1 MLNSKEFVRELQ
13 LRHES
18 AWMNPNVG
26 SAETALAALP
36 LTRTDVDDAE
46 ARLERFAPFIKK
58 VFPETAADRGL
69 IESPLTEIEHMR
81 AWLNENEG
89 AQLAGKLF
97 LKRDSDL
104 PVAGSVKARGGCYA
118 VLKHT
123 EDLALANRLVE
134 MRDDYSVFATRAFR
148 DFFSQYELHVGSTG
162 NLGLSI
168 GIMGAALGYR
178 VTVHMSADARQWKK
192 DLLRA
197 KGVTVLEYGAD
208 YSCAV
213 QKGRERAAEDP
224 RSYFIDD
231 ENSVDLF
238 LGYAVAARR
247 LKAQLAEQNI
257 AVDEEHPLLV
267 YIPCGVGGAPGGIC
281 FGLKQEFGDAAHVYF
296 A

>member
-26 SAETALAALP
+26 SADAALAALP

-104 PVAGSVKARGGCYA
+104 PVAGSVKAR
-118 VLKHT
+118 KS
-123 EDLALANRLVE
+123 DKRLRTGWSRCA
-134 MRDDYSVFATRAFR
+134 MITACLPRARSATFSRSMNCTSVRRAIW
-148 DFFSQYELHVGSTG
+148 G
-162 NLGLSI
+162 
-168 GIMGAALGYR
+168 
-178 VTVHMSADARQWKK
+178 
-192 DLLRA
+192 
-197 KGVTVLEYGAD
+197 
-208 YSCAV
+208 
-213 QKGRERAAEDP
+213 
-224 RSYFIDD
+224 
-231 ENSVDLF
+231 
-238 LGYAVAARR
+238 
-247 LKAQLAEQNI
+247 
-257 AVDEEHPLLV
+257 
-267 YIPCGVGGAPGGIC
+267 
-281 FGLKQEFGDAAHVYF
+281 
-296 A
+296 

>member
-69 IESPLTEIEHMR
+69 IESPLTEIENMR

-89 AQLAGKLF
+89 AQLAGKLV

-148 DFFSQYELHVGSTG
+148 SFFSQYELHVGSTG

-208 YSCAV
+208 YSYAV
-213 QKGRERAAEDP
+213 QKGRERAADQSSE
-224 RSYFIDD
+224 
-231 ENSVDLF
+231 
-238 LGYAVAARR
+238 
-247 LKAQLAEQNI
+247 
-257 AVDEEHPLLV
+257 
-267 YIPCGVGGAPGGIC
+267 
-281 FGLKQEFGDAAHVYF
+281 
-296 A
+296 

>member
-69 IESPLTEIEHMR
+69 IESPLTEIENMR

-104 PVAGSVKARGGCYA
+104 PVAGSVKAR
-118 VLKHT
+118 
-123 EDLALANRLVE
+123 RLL
-134 MRDDYSVFATRAFR
+134 RGAQA
-148 DFFSQYELHVGSTG
+148 HG
-162 NLGLSI
+162 GLS
-168 GIMGAALGYR
+168 ACEPA
-178 VTVHMSADARQWKK
+178 
-192 DLLRA
+192 
-197 KGVTVLEYGAD
+197 
-208 YSCAV
+208 
-213 QKGRERAAEDP
+213 GR
-224 RSYFIDD
+224 
-231 ENSVDLF
+231 N
-238 LGYAVAARR
+238 ARR
-247 LKAQLAEQNI
+247 LQRVCHARVPRLFLA
-257 AVDEEHPLLV
+257 V
-267 YIPCGVGGAPGGIC
+267 
-281 FGLKQEFGDAAHVYF
+281 
-296 A
+296 

>member
-178 VTVHMSADARQWKK
+178 VTVHMSADARQWKAVSLRGK
-192 DLLRA
+192 GGKVVHKVFVLLKVQQVACLDLM
-197 KGVTVLEYGAD
+197 
-208 YSCAV
+208 
-213 QKGRERAAEDP
+213 ERGDF
-224 RSYFIDD
+224 S
-231 ENSVDLF
+231 
-238 LGYAVAARR
+238 
-247 LKAQLAEQNI
+247 
-257 AVDEEHPLLV
+257 
-267 YIPCGVGGAPGGIC
+267 GGIHPHKIIVH
-281 FGLKQEFGDAAHVYF
+281 GF
-296 A
+296 ASSSGSFPPLCHQG

>member
-26 SAETALAALP
+26 SADAALAALP

-69 IESPLTEIEHMR
+69 IESPLTEIENMR

-134 MRDDYSVFATRAFR
+134 TRDDYSVFATRAFR

-197 KGVTVLEYGAD
+197 KGITVLEYGAD
-208 YSCAV
+208 YSYAV

-247 LKAQLAEQNI
+247 LKAQLAE
-257 AVDEEHPLLV
+257 
-267 YIPCGVGGAPGGIC
+267 
-281 FGLKQEFGDAAHVYF
+281 
-296 A
+296 